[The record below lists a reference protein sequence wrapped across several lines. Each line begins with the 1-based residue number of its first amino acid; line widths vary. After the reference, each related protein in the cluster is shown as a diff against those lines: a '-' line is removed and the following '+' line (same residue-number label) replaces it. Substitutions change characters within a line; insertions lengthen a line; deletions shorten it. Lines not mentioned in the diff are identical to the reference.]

1 MTSRIAATGR
11 VGRGISAAESTQSGG
26 LPPSND
32 ALRKVHPVL
41 TFAASTKAGVA
52 ERDIMEYRAG
62 IARRWRAAP
71 PGREVIILLLGEFDP
86 IGFGRTTANFTK
98 PQARDFNCGNVARN
112 VRPCKLFD
120 GCDNFAGFG
129 PLKRGRIFY
138 SQRNQPNLSLP
149 PRFQNCCLLGV

>member
-71 PGREVIILLLGEFDP
+71 PGREVIILLLEP
-86 IGFGRTTANFTK
+86 
-98 PQARDFNCGNVARN
+98 
-112 VRPCKLFD
+112 
-120 GCDNFAGFG
+120 
-129 PLKRGRIFY
+129 RGR
-138 SQRNQPNLSLP
+138 RLNHLARLEDHDRALP
-149 PRFQNCCLLGV
+149 VHLRRLR